1 MHSPE
6 PWRVAVID
14 VDDGGCQLRFRSVIG
29 SEGMTACQGI
39 SNWPDGTSVGEYDK
53 ANMERIVA
61 CVNACQ
67 GIPDIN
73 GTISM
78 IADMKVAILT
88 NDQELLEIVRKRLVE
103 LDTMKP
109 LL

>member
-6 PWRVAVID
+6 PWKLHQRSERPGD
-14 VDDGGCQLRFRSVIG
+14 VDVADANDQCVLETDWV
-29 SEGMTACQGI
+29 
-39 SNWPDGTSVGEYDK
+39 PGELERADY
-53 ANMERIVA
+53 ERIVA